1 MKKRIE
7 IEAKFELLNDKQL
20 LERLEKNSEAKLVEE
35 NEIQK
40 DTYFTP
46 NDRNFLDKRPVAE
59 KGKYSITYKNWAK
72 EDGENAKFKC
82 REVETNVDDIE
93 AIKEIFDVL
102 KVKELVVVEKTRT
115 SYLYKDIIIS
125 IDIVEKLRKFCRV
138 RI

>member
-20 LERLEKNSEAKLVEE
+20 LEKLEKNSEAKLVEK

-46 NDRNFLDKRPVAE
+46 NDRNFLDKRPVSEWLRTREE

-72 EDGENAKFKC
+72 EDGKNAKFKC

-102 KVKELVVVEKTRT
+102 KVRKLIVVEKNNFIKFFVKTRR
-115 SYLYKDIIIS
+115 SIRII
-125 IDIVEKLRKFCRV
+125 
-138 RI
+138 